1 MLLSVFILISV
12 LSTQSFSSNVSLEL
26 HLYPDAEENK
36 LQCNDGS
43 PGGYYLRPAPEDAE
57 DGARDRWIFYLEGGG
72 WCWNVTQCFIR
83 IVYNHGDSWL
93 VSSTNWP
100 PTQTFSAGLF
110 QMTDTPWENANLVY
124 VPYCSSDAHMGDTDV
139 EIPFL
144 GVQQFRGRRLA
155 REAVSRLVGMKEN
168 QEIIFGGCSAGGR
181 GSMVLVDFVS
191 ELVHESTNI
200 YGLHD
205 SGAYQDIDP
214 HISGYYPFGM
224 QCHDAYHMFSPPISS
239 KCSDLYGP
247 DSLYKCVC
255 GEYMLPLVV
264 TPSQVIIYQ
273 YDSYQLDMN
282 IGHKPKYWTEDMCR
296 YAEHPFRSGMLTTVA
311 DIWENENHVVFAPAC
326 YHHCLLMED
335 SFNSIKVD
343 DVSAQ
348 DQLMAWIEDSKR
360 LRAVST
366 CNGVN
371 CQSTCPEL
379 EVGDHTFCDY
389 ELLT

>member
-110 QMTDTPWENANLVY
+110 QMTDTPWEKANLVY
-124 VPYCSSDAHMGDTDV
+124 VPYCSSDAHMGDTDLD
-139 EIPFL
+139 IPGL
-144 GVQQFRGRRLA
+144 GLQQFRGRRLA
-155 REAVSRLVGMKEN
+155 REAVKQLVGRKEN
-168 QEIIFGGCSAGGR
+168 QRIVFGGTSAGGR
-181 GSMVLVDFVS
+181 GSMVLVDFIQ
-191 ELVHESTNI
+191 ELLHESTTV

-205 SGAYQDIDP
+205 SGAYQDIAPYD
-214 HISGYYPFGM
+214 SSYYPFGS
-224 QCHDAYHMFSPPISS
+224 QCQDAYQMYTPPISS
-239 KCSDLYGP
+239 DCSAIYGE

-255 GEYMLPLVV
+255 GEYMLPNVM
-264 TPSQVIIYQ
+264 TPSQVIIHQ
-273 YDSYQLDMN
+273 YDSYQLGNN
-282 IGHKPKYWTEDMCR
+282 IR
-296 YAEHPFRSGMLTTVA
+296 
-311 DIWENENHVVFAPAC
+311 
-326 YHHCLLMED
+326 
-335 SFNSIKVD
+335 
-343 DVSAQ
+343 
-348 DQLMAWIEDSKR
+348 
-360 LRAVST
+360 
-366 CNGVN
+366 
-371 CQSTCPEL
+371 
-379 EVGDHTFCDY
+379 
-389 ELLT
+389 